1 MRKARAM
8 IKYLGSKRR
17 FLGRIVDV
25 ARAELPDATSALDLF
40 SGSARVGHAFKGA
53 GLRVLANDH
62 NDYAHVLAR
71 CYVQADDDL
80 RAPLTRLLAELSQV
94 RPRAGWFTHTYC
106 EEARFFQPK
115 NGARIEAIR
124 ERIDGLGL
132 DPLLRDVAL
141 VSLME
146 AADRVDSTVGVHM
159 AYLKQWAPRAH
170 KDLELRVPELLPRS
184 PHGRGEAHGLDA
196 EEAARTLRADIAY
209 LDPPYNQHNY
219 LRNYHLWETLVRWDE
234 PETYGVAAKRIDCKT
249 RPSAFNLKG
258 QAQGALQR
266 VLDAVQA
273 RLLIVSFNDEGF
285 LDRPTLEG
293 MLARRGAVRVV
304 SMEARRYVG
313 ARIGIYNPR
322 GQKVGSVGKLK
333 NHELLYV
340 VRCAP

>member
-1 MRKARAM
+1 M

-17 FLGRIVDV
+17 FLGAIVDV
-25 ARAELPDATSALDLF
+25 ARAELPEASSALDLF

-71 CYVQADDDL
+71 CYVEADDDL
-80 RAPLTRLLAELSQV
+80 GAPLSRLLVELQRV
-94 RPRAGWFTHTYC
+94 RPRAGWFTHSYC
-106 EEARFFQPK
+106 EAARFFHPK

-124 ERIDGLGL
+124 QRIDELDL
-132 DPLLRDVAL
+132 DPLLRHVAL

-159 AYLKQWAPRAH
+159 AYLKEWAPRAH

-184 PHGRGEAHGLDA
+184 AHGRGEAHRLDA

-219 LRNYHLWETLVRWDE
+219 LRNYHLWETLVRWDQ

-249 RPSAFNLKG
+249 RSSAFNLKG

-266 VLDAVQA
+266 VLDLVQA

-293 MLARRGAVRVV
+293 MLARRGPVRVV

-313 ARIGIYNPR
+313 ARIGIYNPQ
-322 GQKVGSVGKLK
+322 GEKVGAVGKLK

-340 VRCAP
+340 VRCER